1 MTPFE
6 LSAGDRKTVPAV
18 TVLFAGLLLAFGL
31 NDRPIPEIDGNDG
44 IVEAFLGGDAADDE
58 FFVSGRTPIETL
70 PGGVKPW
77 SFRVELNRAERSELL
92 ILPGVGPALA
102 DRIIQ
107 YRQTEGPF
115 RQPEEIEKIRGI
127 GKIKTAKLLPF
138 LTVE

>member
-6 LSAGDRKTVPAV
+6 LSSSDRKTVSAV
-18 TVLFAGLLLAFGL
+18 AALFAGLLFAFGV
-31 NDRPIPEIDGNDG
+31 NDRPIPEIDGDDG
-44 IVEAFLGGDAADDE
+44 IVEAFLGGDSENAE
-58 FFVSGRTPIETL
+58 SFKPGRTTGDPLAGEI
-70 PGGVKPW
+70 KPW
-77 SFRVELNRAERSELL
+77 SFRVDLNLAERSELL

-127 GKIKTAKLLPF
+127 GKIKTAKLLPY